1 MPYFLVYVSSASSLF
16 SREEIDE
23 ILADSHRNNAGL
35 GVSGILLYK
44 DGNLMQLLEGDE
56 EVVESLY
63 AKISRD
69 SRHKGLIRMWDG
81 IETERQ
87 FPDWSMAFR
96 DLDGPDARGTPGF
109 SEFLTTAPTD
119 QGLAMDVTHCQQ
131 LLNLFRVSM

>member
-1 MPYFLVYVSSASSLF
+1 MPFFLVYVSSATTLF
-16 SREEIDE
+16 SRAEIDA
-23 ILADSHRNNAGL
+23 ILAESHRNNARL

-56 EVVESLY
+56 RVVETLY

-81 IETERQ
+81 NATERQ

-109 SEFLTTAPTD
+109 SEFLSSAPTG